1 MNLPHVTIREATED
15 DIPQLCE
22 LLKILFTIEA
32 DFKSDFA
39 KQESGLKLLLRSPTS
54 FVLVAEL
61 NGKNV
66 GMGTG
71 QHHISTAEGGLSV
84 IVEDVVVHP
93 HFQQIGIGTLLLQGI
108 EGFAQKHKAKRSQL
122 LTDTANATALSFY
135 KAKRWSRTQLV
146 CLAKHH

>member
-1 MNLPHVTIREATED
+1 MNLPHVTIREANEG

-39 KQESGLKLLLRSPTS
+39 KQESGLKLLLRSPS
-54 FVLVAEL
+54 SCILVAEL
-61 NGKNV
+61 NGQNV
-66 GMGTG
+66 GMCTG
-71 QHHISTAEGGLSV
+71 QLHISTAEGGLSV

-93 HFQQIGIGTLLLQGI
+93 HFQRIGIGTLLLQGI

-122 LTDTANATALSFY
+122 LTDTANATALRFY
-135 KAKRWSRTQLV
+135 KAKSWSKTQLV
-146 CLAKHH
+146 CLTKHY